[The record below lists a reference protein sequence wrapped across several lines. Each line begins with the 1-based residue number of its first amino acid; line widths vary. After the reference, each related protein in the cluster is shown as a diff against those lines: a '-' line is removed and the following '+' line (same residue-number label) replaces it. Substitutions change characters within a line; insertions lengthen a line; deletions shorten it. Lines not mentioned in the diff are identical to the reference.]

1 MFRTSRTAI
10 ARFCGCYAFLFA
22 SATTLLL
29 AGCTLPVGSS
39 QVSPAAQIDSKQAG
53 ATPASGRNAVLY
65 VANAGSSAG
74 SSVSVYSYGK
84 DRFIRSVT
92 NGIST
97 PLVATSDTNK
107 LYVSN
112 YRADTVTT
120 YSPSGKNLQRTISR
134 NFHLPSAMAF
144 DSKNTM
150 YVANRK
156 TIAVL
161 PNANTV
167 HMRRLGFYA
176 ISLTVDANDNLYAG
190 GYTSVEVFSPN
201 SKTPKLTI
209 NGTEDARSI
218 AVDSSGYVYVAAAG
232 GGTNFCGQVM
242 EFAPGATSPSITL
255 VYAQGICDP
264 EMLLIGPDGNL
275 YVLNE
280 SSEYGVKAGVAVY
293 LPQSNSLLR
302 TVTQG
307 ITYPAGMTFDRDGNL
322 YVANAT
328 SGGPINVYALGSSIV
343 LRSIK
348 DHLEFP
354 RSLTFAR

>member
-1 MFRTSRTAI
+1 MFHNSRTLMAH
-10 ARFCGCYAFLFA
+10 FSGCYALILA
-22 SATTLLL
+22 STTTLVL
-29 AGCTLPVGSS
+29 AGCNSPVGSF
-39 QVSPAAQIDSKQAG
+39 QVSLVAQSNSKEAVS
-53 ATPASGRNAVLY
+53 ASASGRDGVLY
-65 VANAGSSAG
+65 VANAG
-74 SSVSVYSYGK
+74 SSVSVYSYGE
-84 DRFIRSVT
+84 DHFIRSIT
-92 NGIST
+92 NGVST

-120 YSPSGKNLQRTISR
+120 YSPSGKNLRRTISR
-134 NFHLPSAMAF
+134 NFHSPSAIAF

-150 YVANRK
+150 YVANQK
-156 TIAVL
+156 NIAVL

-167 HMRRLGFYA
+167 HMRRLHFYA
-176 ISLTVDANDNLYAG
+176 ISLTVDASDNLYAG
-190 GYTSVEVFSPN
+190 GYSSVEVFSPN
-201 SKTPKLTI
+201 AKTPKLTI
-209 NGTEDARSI
+209 NGTEDVRSI
-218 AVDSSGYVYVAAAG
+218 AVDASGYVYVASAE
-232 GGTNFCGQVM
+232 GGTNFCGLVM
-242 EFAPGATSPSITL
+242 GYAPGATSPSITL
-255 VYAQGICDP
+255 GYAQGICNP
-264 EMLLIGPDGNL
+264 ERLLIGPDGNL

-307 ITYPAGMTFDRDGNL
+307 ITYPADMTFDRAGNL

-328 SGGPINVYALGSSIV
+328 SGGPINVYAPGSSTV

-348 DHLEFP
+348 DHLDFP